1 MVDKKS
7 MLQALN
13 DFSQKIKTMSNGG
26 QVTLNPEPSAMKN
39 LQTQINQQEEDR
51 LTSLQTRFSEYLDP
65 VTQDIE
71 KDEEDLLK
79 AYELFVKLVEL
90 NKTAGDNSTHLK
102 SFQLTSPL
110 CRKTEYTAELP
121 SESFSL
127 LRLWF
132 VARNPEAAFVPEIV
146 QTANSPDSFTLD
158 FIDIDMWQQTS
169 FEKEVISLL
178 KVENN

>member
-1 MVDKKS
+1 MADKKS
-7 MLQALN
+7 MLQSLN
-13 DFSQKIKTMSNGG
+13 AFSQKMKTMSDGG
-26 QVTLNPEPSAMKN
+26 QVTLNQEPSVMKN
-39 LQTQINQQEEDR
+39 LQAQINQQEEER
-51 LTSLQTRFSEYLDP
+51 IEALQTRFSEYLEP
-65 VTQDIE
+65 VTQAIE

-79 AYELFVKLVEL
+79 AYELFIQLVEL

-132 VARNPEAAFVPEIV
+132 VARNPEVAFVPEIV
-146 QTANSPDSFTLD
+146 QAANSQDSFALD

-169 FEKEVISLL
+169 FEKEVIALL

>member
-1 MVDKKS
+1 MADKKS

-13 DFSQKIKTMSNGG
+13 AFSRKMKTMSDCG
-26 QVTLNPEPSAMKN
+26 QVTLNQEPSAMKK

-51 LTSLQTRFSEYLDP
+51 LASLQARFSEYLDP
-65 VTQDIE
+65 VTQAIE

-102 SFQLTSPL
+102 SFQLSSPL
-110 CRKTEYTAELP
+110 CRKPEYTAELP
-121 SESFSL
+121 SENFSL

-132 VARNPEAAFVPEIV
+132 LAKKSRGCFCSG
-146 QTANSPDSFTLD
+146 NS
-158 FIDIDMWQQTS
+158 
-169 FEKEVISLL
+169 
-178 KVENN
+178 